1 MTHRIVGFLFACAL
15 AAAPAIAQTA
25 GTKPA
30 TPAQPAAPTSKPAT
44 PQTAT
49 PQKPAAKPATPASG
63 TAKPKS
69 PAAAAAST
77 AAPAMSAAK
86 YGAGTYALF
95 TTSKGNFIA
104 RLFDKDAPNT
114 VQNFVGLA
122 EGKKQWKDPRT
133 GRMIRRPYYNNVLF
147 HRVIPKFMIQGGD
160 PEGTG
165 TGGPGYTFPDEI
177 SPKHKHDKPGI
188 LSMANRGP
196 NTNGGQFFITVAPYP
211 SLDGHYS
218 IFGEIVEGQDVVN
231 AISEVPR
238 TTSGPGQD
246 RPVTPVTIKQVKI
259 ERVAG

>member
-1 MTHRIVGFLFACAL
+1 MDMTHRIVGFLFACAL

-25 GTKPA
+25 
-30 TPAQPAAPTSKPAT
+30 APTSKPAT
-44 PQTAT
+44 PQTPATPKKPAT
-49 PQKPAAKPATPASG
+49 PQKPTAKPATPASG

-177 SPKHKHDKPGI
+177 SPKHRHDKPGI

-231 AISEVPR
+231 VISEVPR
-238 TTSGPGQD
+238 TGQD

-259 ERVAG
+259 ERVS